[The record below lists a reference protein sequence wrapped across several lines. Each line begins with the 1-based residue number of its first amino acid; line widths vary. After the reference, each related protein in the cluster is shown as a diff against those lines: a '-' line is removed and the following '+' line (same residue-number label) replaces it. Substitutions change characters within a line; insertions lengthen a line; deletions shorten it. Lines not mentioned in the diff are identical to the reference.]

1 MALQGF
7 PALKIEIDASV
18 GGALTDISAYV
29 TTINGYTVEQILEEL
44 TSAGD
49 VSDRWARVG
58 FYQKSEITL
67 TGPYDDQANSLVT
80 LTLDAE
86 QDDTG
91 ERSFQLTFD
100 DPGTGDVIQV
110 EVLIKS
116 TDRAPSRGAFHAYT
130 VVLRPTGL
138 IT

>member
-18 GGALTDISAYV
+18 GGALTDISPYV
-29 TTINGYTVEQILEEL
+29 TEINGYTVEQLLAEL

-49 VSDRWARVG
+49 ASDRWGRVG
-58 FYQKSEITL
+58 FYQKSEIVL
-67 TGPYDDQANSLVT
+67 TGPYDDQANSLVA

-91 ERSFQLTFD
+91 ERSLKLTFD

-116 TDRAPSRGAFHAYT
+116 TGRNPSRGALHQYT
-130 VVLRPTGL
+130 ATLQPTGL